1 MDQKGLTNTTK
12 IIMMNIKLTRP
23 ICFFDLE
30 TTGVNTAKDRIVEIA
45 IIRVEPNGQEITKT
59 WRVNPE
65 MPIPVEASKIH
76 GIYDADVADA
86 PTFKEIAQDI
96 FNLIADADLA
106 GFNSNRFDV
115 PLLAEELLR
124 AGIDFDL
131 KTNHLID
138 IQNIFHKMEPRNLTA
153 AYRFYCDGDLT
164 NAHSAEADTKAT
176 YEIFKAQL
184 DKYEDLPKD
193 MKALSNFSAYFK
205 AADFQGRII
214 YNDKNEEVINFGK
227 YKGQKVADVLQKDPG
242 YYGWIM
248 RADFPLYTK
257 KIIKNVY
264 DRIKLRYEQDQLEAL
279 KNKFNSDH

>member
-1 MDQKGLTNTTK
+1 MSLQLTK
-12 IIMMNIKLTRP
+12 P
-23 ICFFDLE
+23 ICIFDLE
-30 TTGVNTAKDRIVEIA
+30 TTGTNTAKDRIVEIA
-45 IIRVEPNGQEITKT
+45 IIRVEPDGTEVIKT

-65 MPIPVEASKIH
+65 MHIPEEASKVH
-76 GIYDADVADA
+76 GIYDEDVADA
-86 PTFKEIAQDI
+86 PTFKDI
-96 FNLIADADLA
+96 SQEVFNLIHDADLA

-153 AYRFYCDGDLT
+153 AYKFYCDGDLT

-176 YEIFKAQL
+176 YEILKAQL
-184 DKYEDLPKD
+184 QKYDDLPKD
-193 MKALSNFSAYFK
+193 MEALSKFSSYFK

-214 YNDKNEEVINFGK
+214 YNGKNEEVINFGK
-227 YKGQKVADVLQKDPG
+227 YKGQKVEDVLQKDPG

-257 KIIKNVY
+257 KIIQNVY
-264 DRIKLRYEQDQLEAL
+264 ERMKLRHEQEQLEAL
-279 KNKFNSDH
+279 KNKFNPE

>member
-1 MDQKGLTNTTK
+1 MNLQLTK
-12 IIMMNIKLTRP
+12 P
-23 ICFFDLE
+23 ICIFDLE
-30 TTGVNTAKDRIVEIA
+30 TTGINTAKDRIVEMA
-45 IIRVEPNGQEITKT
+45 IIRVEPDGTEITKT

-65 MPIPVEASKIH
+65 MHIPEEASKVH
-76 GIYDADVADA
+76 GIYDEDVADA
-86 PTFKEIAQDI
+86 PTFKQIAQEVYE
-96 FNLIADADLA
+96 LIHDADLA

-131 KTNHLID
+131 KTNNLID

-176 YEIFKAQL
+176 YEIFKAQIK
-184 DKYEDLPKD
+184 KYDDLPKD
-193 MKALSNFSAYFK
+193 METLSRFSSYFK

-214 YNDKNEEVINFGK
+214 YNDKNEEIINFGK
-227 YKGQKVADVLQKDPG
+227 YKGQKVADVLQKDHG
-242 YYGWIM
+242 YFGWIM

-257 KIIKNVY
+257 KVIKNVFE
-264 DRIKLRYEQDQLEAL
+264 RIKLQNEQAKLEEL
-279 KNKFNSDH
+279 KNKFNQNP

>member
-1 MDQKGLTNTTK
+1 M
-12 IIMMNIKLTRP
+12 INIELKRP

-30 TTGVNTAKDRIVEIA
+30 TTGVNISKDRIVELS
-45 IIRVEPNGQEITKT
+45 IIKVEPNGTEVTKT

-65 MPIPVEASKIH
+65 IPIPIEASKVH
-76 GIYDADVADA
+76 GIYDEDVKNEK
-86 PTFKEIAQDI
+86 TFKEIAQEVYEMI
-96 FNLIADADLA
+96 ENTDLA

-124 AGIDFDL
+124 AGIDYDL
-131 KTNHLID
+131 KENKLID
-138 IQNIFHKMEPRNLTA
+138 IQNIFHKMEPRNLSA
-153 AYRFYCDGDLT
+153 AYRFYCNGNLT

-184 DKYEDLPKD
+184 KKYEDLPKNIEE
-193 MKALSNFSAYFK
+193 LSKFSSYFN

-214 YNDKNEEVINFGK
+214 YNDKNEEIINFGK
-227 YKGQKVADVLQKDPG
+227 YKGKKVEDVLLKDKG

-248 RADFPLYTK
+248 NADFPLYTK

-264 DRIKLRYEQDQLEAL
+264 ERLELRIKQEKLEAL
-279 KNKFNSDH
+279 KNKFNNH

>member
-1 MDQKGLTNTTK
+1 MTLQLQK
-12 IIMMNIKLTRP
+12 P
-23 ICFFDLE
+23 ICIFDLE
-30 TTGVNTAKDRIVEIA
+30 TTGVNTAKDRIVEMA
-45 IIRVEPNGQEITKT
+45 IIRVEPDGTETIKT

-65 MPIPVEASKIH
+65 MPIPIEASKIH

-86 PTFKEIAQDI
+86 PTFKDI
-96 FNLIADADLA
+96 SQEVFDLIHDADLA

-131 KTNHLID
+131 KTNNLID

-164 NAHSAEADTKAT
+164 DAHSAEADTKAT
-176 YEIFKAQL
+176 YEILKAQL
-184 DKYEDLPKD
+184 ERYDDLPKD
-193 MKALSNFSAYFK
+193 MEKLSKFSSYFK

-227 YKGQKVADVLQKDPG
+227 YKGQKVEDVLIKDPG

-264 DRIKLRYEQDQLEAL
+264 DRIKLRMEQQQLEAL
-279 KNKFNSDH
+279 KNKFNSED

>member
-1 MDQKGLTNTTK
+1 MSLQLTK
-12 IIMMNIKLTRP
+12 P
-23 ICFFDLE
+23 ICVFDLE

-45 IIRVEPNGQEITKT
+45 IIKVLPDGREIIKT
-59 WRVNPE
+59 WRVNPQ
-65 MPIPVEASKIH
+65 MPIPLEASKIH
-76 GIYDADVADA
+76 GIYDADIADA
-86 PTFKEIAQDI
+86 PTFKEISQEV
-96 FNLIADADLA
+96 FELIKDADLA

-124 AGIDFDL
+124 SGIDFDL
-131 KTNHLID
+131 KTNNLID

-153 AYRFYCDGDLT
+153 AYRFYCNGDLT

-176 YEIFKAQL
+176 YEILKAQL
-184 DKYEDLPKD
+184 EKYEDLPKD
-193 MKALSNFSAYFK
+193 MEALSKFSSYFK

-214 YNDKNEEVINFGK
+214 YNDKNEEIINFGK

-264 DRIKLRYEQDQLEAL
+264 EKIKLQYEQAQLEAL
-279 KNKFNSDH
+279 KNKFNPEA